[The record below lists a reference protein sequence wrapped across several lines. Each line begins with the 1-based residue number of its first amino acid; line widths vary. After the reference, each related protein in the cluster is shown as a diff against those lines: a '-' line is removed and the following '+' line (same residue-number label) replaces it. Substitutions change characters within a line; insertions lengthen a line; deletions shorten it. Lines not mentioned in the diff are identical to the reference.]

1 MRAIVILLW
10 LLLPLGALAYHYGP
24 GIDARA
30 RDTSARHLADAKRLQ
45 AASDAAGAVKAFDAA
60 IQSLPAADI
69 ATARRLK
76 VERAKAKIAASRLAE
91 ASQELGGLVEEL
103 QADPAADPEVV
114 ADATAALAT
123 SDFYV
128 AWLKRLEGF
137 QREEWEPH
145 TEAARQAWRRLAD
158 EAENRGDTPARDRH
172 AKDLEAVVR
181 LARMEPDELQ
191 ALPIPKECK
200 NCQGGKCRSCSGKKP
215 GKNPNAGMKK
225 PEDARGAGSGP
236 PPDGSGS

>member
-10 LLLPLGALAYHYGP
+10 MLLPLGAVAYHYGP
-24 GIDARA
+24 GVDARS
-30 RDTSARHLADAKRLQ
+30 RDASARHLADAERLQ
-45 AASDAAGAVKAFDAA
+45 AAADPAGAVKAFDAA
-60 IQSLPAADI
+60 IAALPMADV

-76 VERAKAKIAASRLAE
+76 IERAKAKIAASRLAE

-103 QADPAADPEVV
+103 QADPQADP
-114 ADATAALAT
+114 ALIDDATAALAT

-137 QREEWEPH
+137 QREDWEPH
-145 TEAARQAWRRLAD
+145 TESARQVWRRLAD
-158 EAENRGDTPARDRH
+158 EAESRGDMRARDRH
-172 AKDLEAVVR
+172 AQDLEAVVR

-191 ALPIPKECK
+191 GLPIPKQCK
-200 NCQGGKCRSCSGKKP
+200 NCQGGKCRNCSGKKP
-215 GKNPNAGMKK
+215 GRNPNAGMKK